1 MKRFIKVILI
11 IVAITTFRLFW
22 SCCSCNDDYFSFE
35 YERVLISNIDNSG
48 QWSKPSDVNIMPAAG
63 VAFEIQIVGS
73 EPVLTSQCR
82 KRPMG
87 FNALQAQDCNCEDI
101 YIPNQTI
108 RSVRIRTLE
117 KLNED
122 YCCNADVTELF
133 LANSCLAC
141 EDIGSFYITFDELV
155 RRINPEAFY
164 QKPINQFLIYLIVPV
179 ENTLAQFELEIEL
192 SNGRTIIGQTALIE
206 IIE

>member
-1 MKRFIKVILI
+1 MNRFIKVILLL
-11 IVAITTFRLFW
+11 VTITMLRLFW
-22 SCCSCNDDYFSFE
+22 SCCSCDDDYFSFE

-73 EPVLTSQCR
+73 DPVLTSQCR
-82 KRPMG
+82 QMPLG
-87 FNALQAQDCNCEDI
+87 FSTLNAQDCNCEDI
-101 YIPNQTI
+101 YIPNHNI
-108 RSVRIRTLE
+108 RSLRIRTLE
-117 KLNED
+117 ELNDE
-122 YCCNADVTELF
+122 YCCNADVTDLF
-133 LANSCLAC
+133 LANSCLSC

-164 QKPINQFLIYLIVPV
+164 QKPINQFLVYLTVPV

-192 SNGRTIIGQTALIE
+192 SNGKKIIGQTALIE
-206 IIE
+206 ITQ